1 MQNNYDIDDIDILF
15 KSLKQFSLFK
25 SIRNNEIPNDGTFIT
40 ISNILRVGLIT
51 YCDILTGLV
60 ISKKQEILIYK
71 SILNYLNNHIK

>member
-1 MQNNYDIDDIDILF
+1 MQNNYDINDIDILF
-15 KSLKQFSLFK
+15 KSLEQFSLFK
-25 SIRNNEIPNDGTFIT
+25 SIRNNEIPNNDTFINL
-40 ISNILRVGLIT
+40 SNILKMGLIK